1 MKRWIVCV
9 GDMYFGGLGGS
20 FTNKACIGFVM
31 TRLREH
37 AEELT
42 SLDTAQLIAKRI
54 GGTVCPV

>member
-1 MKRWIVCV
+1 MRWIVRV
-9 GDMYFGGLGGS
+9 GDMYFGGMGGS
-20 FTNKACIGFVM
+20 FTNKACIGWVM

-42 SLDTAQLIAKRI
+42 SLDTAKLIAERI

>member
-1 MKRWIVCV
+1 L
-9 GDMYFGGLGGS
+9 YFGGLGGS
-20 FTNKACIGFVM
+20 FTNKACIGYVM

-42 SLDTAQLIAKRI
+42 SLETARLIADKI